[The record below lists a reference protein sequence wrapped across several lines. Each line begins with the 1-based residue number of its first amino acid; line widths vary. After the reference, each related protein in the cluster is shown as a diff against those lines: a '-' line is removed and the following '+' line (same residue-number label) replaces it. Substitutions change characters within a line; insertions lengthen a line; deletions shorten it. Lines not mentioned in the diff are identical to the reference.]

1 MESNRSLIAGG
12 PGAPTVAD
20 VHDAADELSRRMRSA
35 GRAARDLLPSVAPP
49 KGGVNSSPRG
59 AGAPA
64 AAGLEQVPSSSLL
77 SLKQFAL
84 VSSLTRWRYV
94 PFRMLHA
101 TLTVQNNV
109 ALPVWADEQSSDPV
123 SDSDSDAE

>member
-64 AAGLEQVPSSSLL
+64 AAGLEQVPLLLASLIEAVRAGVVAY
-77 SLKQFAL
+77 SLA
-84 VSSLTRWRYV
+84 VR
-94 PFRMLHA
+94 
-101 TLTVQNNV
+101 TLPACYTQR
-109 ALPVWADEQSSDPV
+109 
-123 SDSDSDAE
+123 